1 VKLRSFR
8 HCITYPRQR
17 QLGRQPK
24 NSKALLSQPSV
35 TVFVGKA
42 LLLDFM
48 AWTVNF
54 DNQSMFA
61 ADEIK
66 DSVAQGSL
74 PLKLGA
80 VASPVANCAPNK
92 CLGLNGPRAMLARE
106 TAEYGAGTS
115 SGMAVTIRGILRVL
129 NIPSR
134 RAPRDPPHPSLLR
147 NDTFPRKGGR
157 DARAVR
163 GATFSRCGRR
173 GQPEET
179 PDTVAP
185 LISVTIRLDGADYD
199 KSEKSPSKRD
209 RQRRRASLTD
219 HRQITVAA
227 LVCTSA
233 NWGPSNP
240 RAARSR

>member
-1 VKLRSFR
+1 MKLRSFR

-106 TAEYGAGTS
+106 TAEYGAGDFFWHGGHDTRHS
-115 SGMAVTIRGILRVL
+115 SRVKHTE
-129 NIPSR
+129 PSR
-134 RAPRDPPHPSLLR
+134 SARSPSSVVASQRHLPAQGGKGRARSSRSNLLPLREKRSARRDAGYSRAPYKRH
-147 NDTFPRKGGR
+147 DT
-157 DARAVR
+157 A
-163 GATFSRCGRR
+163 
-173 GQPEET
+173 
-179 PDTVAP
+179 
-185 LISVTIRLDGADYD
+185 
-199 KSEKSPSKRD
+199 
-209 RQRRRASLTD
+209 
-219 HRQITVAA
+219 
-227 LVCTSA
+227 
-233 NWGPSNP
+233 
-240 RAARSR
+240 